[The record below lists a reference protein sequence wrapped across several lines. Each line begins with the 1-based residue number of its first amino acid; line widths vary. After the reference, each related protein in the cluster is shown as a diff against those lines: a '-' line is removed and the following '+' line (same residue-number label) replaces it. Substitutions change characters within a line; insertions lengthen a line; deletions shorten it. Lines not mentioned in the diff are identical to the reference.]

1 MPSRLIMLRQI
12 VFRSARTGHKN
23 LWLMDARGEE
33 YGLHQLT
40 DGPWTDSMPAVRTG
54 FACSMLGVV
63 HESTI
68 LGRPP
73 CCIHLF

>member
-1 MPSRLIMLRQI
+1 MPSCLIMLRQI

-40 DGPWTDSMPAVRTG
+40 DGPWTDSMPAVRTR
-54 FACSMLGVV
+54 FA
-63 HESTI
+63 
-68 LGRPP
+68 
-73 CCIHLF
+73 